1 MGRNMVKGKRNLL
14 MKMFMK
20 AITVRISL
28 KEKASTHGTTEHAI
42 LATLSKES
50 DKVRVNGSLIPLMLK
65 SSNKSNQTDHH

>member
-1 MGRNMVKGKRNLL
+1 MGKNIVKEKRNLL
-14 MKMFMK
+14 MKIFMK

-42 LATLSKES
+42 SEISSKES
-50 DKVRVNGSLIPLMLK
+50 DKARVNGSLIPLILK